1 MTLPGVN
8 TGTPRGRY
16 DVVIVGAGIQGLAT
30 AYELAKLG
38 VTDVAVLDGS
48 WPGSGASGRNGEM
61 IRSAF
66 SSRAWCQLF
75 DVSVK
80 RFAKLSAELDF
91 NVLFSP
97 SGYLVLASTDEELA
111 TQEALAAAQAEYGL
125 DTEVLD
131 SAAVRK
137 LVPHANPHLARGGI
151 FQRKGG
157 FAHHDAVLW
166 GYLRAA
172 VRAGVS
178 VFSGIDVREVLTA
191 SGRAVGVRTTGGDI
205 AAGAVVNAAGGRSD
219 DLNLTA
225 GVRLPLKKVRLEML
239 VTEPVKPFLSCAL
252 ATPHLL
258 GYCHQT
264 ARGEFVGGTELP
276 GIDETDSLNTTY
288 RLLRDMATKWVHLF
302 PVLGGVRILRTWA
315 GTVSQAPDLG
325 PVLGEA
331 PGVTDYWLSIAWL
344 YGFMG
349 APAAGQALAE
359 AIATGRT
366 PDVIAPF
373 QAGRLLEGRWI
384 HESTLVV
391 SAEGAS

>member
-1 MTLPGVN
+1 MTLPGVS
-8 TGTPRGRY
+8 TGAPRSRY

-30 AYELAKLG
+30 AYELARLG
-38 VTDVAVLDGS
+38 ITDVAVLDES

-66 SSRAWCQLF
+66 SSRAWCELF
-75 DVSVK
+75 DISVK

-91 NVLFSP
+91 NILFNP

-111 TQEALAAAQAEYGL
+111 NQQAVAAAQAEYGVETEIL
-125 DTEVLD
+125 DG
-131 SAAVRK
+131 AAVRK
-137 LVPHANPHLARGGI
+137 LVPHASPHLARGGI
-151 FQRKGG
+151 FQRKAG

-172 VRAGVS
+172 ARAGVS
-178 VFSGIDVREVLTA
+178 VFSGIDVQEVLT
-191 SGRAVGVRTTGGDI
+191 SHGRAVGVRTAAGDI
-205 AAGAVVNAAGGRSD
+205 AAGAVVNAAGGRSE
-219 DLNLTA
+219 DLNRTA

-239 VTEPVKPFLSCAL
+239 VTEPVKPFLDCAL

-276 GIDETDSLNTTY
+276 EIDETDSLNTTY
-288 RLLRDMATKWVHLF
+288 DMLRDMATKWVQLF

-331 PGVTDYWLSIAWL
+331 PGVADYWLSIAWL

-373 QAGRLLEGRWI
+373 EAGRLLEGRWI

-391 SAEGAS
+391 SAEEAS